1 MLKKATKSLLC
12 SIWINEFLFKT
23 YYTSKEVLLCT
34 GIFMS
39 DKLKKLTGK
48 NRNEYEIEAKNLVN
62 TPDIELFRELVE
74 QDGFLFDFI
83 KQNVAKRISDAVDE
97 HNYKN
102 LLEFFKYYSPSYE
115 DAIIS
120 NLVEFADEDL
130 TDIILEKSENGNNDE
145 KTYCAK
151 YFAYIKDPLAY
162 DFLIKNSYSQD
173 EYLAQNCASTLSA
186 WNDEKSYNDAISKL
200 QETDEFEKLSA
211 VKFLCAYGKK
221 DAVSS
226 ILNTLKTSAMAENI
240 AGEIPYLMNLQELL
254 DNFYDDGLYTIN
266 CIINGLGEILPLSVV
281 FDFELYDIFE
291 HLTNS
296 QIDSKS
302 AVVLLNS
309 LEKFET
315 LTENDEYL
323 FDEDKDTKNEIYDIK
338 KILKRIDTRE
348 LKQLINAEISEKSPF
363 VYTAL
368 EFAEDIL
375 TVKELLKSDNQTIIL
390 KASEILKKLGN
401 FDETA
406 RVVALSKITDLNIKE
421 IIRAL

>member
-1 MLKKATKSLLC
+1 
-12 SIWINEFLFKT
+12 
-23 YYTSKEVLLCT
+23 
-34 GIFMS
+34 MS
-39 DKLKKLTGK
+39 EKLKKLTSK
-48 NRNEYEIEAKNLVN
+48 NDYEPVAKSLVDN
-62 TPDIELFRELVE
+62 CDVDLFKELVE

-97 HNYKN
+97 NNYKN
-102 LLEFFKYYSPSYE
+102 LLEFLKYYSPSYE

-130 TDIILEKSENGNNDE
+130 TDTFLEKFENGTNAE

-162 DFLIKNSYSQD
+162 DFLIKNAYSSD
-173 EYLAQNCASTLSA
+173 EYLAQNCASTLSS

-200 QETDEFEKLSA
+200 NENDEFEKLSA

-221 DAVSS
+221 DAIPS
-226 ILNTLKTSAMAENI
+226 ILKALETSAFAENI

-254 DNFYDDGLYTIN
+254 DNFYADALFVIN

-281 FDFELYDIFE
+281 FDFEFFDVFE
-291 HLTNS
+291 RLINS
-296 QIDSKS
+296 EIDSKS
-302 AVVLLNS
+302 AVVLLNAI
-309 LEKFET
+309 EKFET

-323 FDEDKDTKNEIYDIK
+323 FDEDKDTKNEIHDIK
-338 KILKRIDTRE
+338 NLLKNTDIKELKRCAENE
-348 LKQLINAEISEKSPF
+348 LRDDSLF

-368 EFAEDIL
+368 EFAENPLI
-375 TVKELLKSDNQTIIL
+375 VRELLKSDNQTIIL
-390 KASEILKKLGN
+390 KTSEILKKLGN
-401 FDETA
+401 FNETA
-406 RVVALSKITDLNIKE
+406 RIVALSKVTDLNIKE

>member
-1 MLKKATKSLLC
+1 
-12 SIWINEFLFKT
+12 
-23 YYTSKEVLLCT
+23 
-34 GIFMS
+34 MS

-48 NRNEYEIEAKNLVN
+48 FGYEDVVKNLVN
-62 TPDIELFRELVE
+62 TPDIELFRELTE

-83 KQNVAKRISDAVDE
+83 KQNVAKRIFDAVDE
-97 HNYKN
+97 NNYKN

-120 NLVEFADEDL
+120 NLAEFADEDL
-130 TDIILEKSENGNNDE
+130 TDIILEKFENGNDNE

-162 DFLIKNSYSQD
+162 DFLIKNAYSEN
-173 EYLAQNCASTLSA
+173 EYLAQNCASTLSL
-186 WNDEKSYNDAISKL
+186 WNDEKSYNDALSKL
-200 QETDEFEKLSA
+200 SCTDEFEKLSA

-221 DAVSS
+221 DAVPY
-226 ILNTLKTSAMAENI
+226 ILQALRTSAMAENI
-240 AGEIPYLMNLQELL
+240 SGEIPYLINLQELL
-254 DNFYDDGLYTIN
+254 DKFYEDGLFTIN

-291 HLTNS
+291 RLTSDTLN
-296 QIDSKS
+296 SKS

-323 FDEDKDTKNEIYDIK
+323 FDEDKDTKNEIHDIK
-338 KILKRIDTRE
+338 KILKRVDIKE
-348 LKQLINAEISEKSPF
+348 LKCLINYEISVNSPF

-368 EFAEDIL
+368 EFTEDVL

-406 RVVALSKITDLNIKE
+406 RVVALSKVTDLNIKE

>member
-1 MLKKATKSLLC
+1 M
-12 SIWINEFLFKT
+12 
-23 YYTSKEVLLCT
+23 VLLYNAVT
-34 GIFMS
+34 MS

-48 NRNEYEIEAKNLVN
+48 FGYEAVSKNLVDN
-62 TPDIELFRELVE
+62 CDVDLFKELVE

-83 KQNVAKRISDAVDE
+83 KQNVSKRISDAVDE
-97 HNYKN
+97 KNYKN
-102 LLEFFKYYSPSYE
+102 LLEFLKYYSPSYE

-130 TDIILEKSENGNNDE
+130 TDTFLEKFENGTNAE

-162 DFLIKNSYSQD
+162 EFLIKNAYSSD
-173 EYLAQNCASTLSA
+173 EYLAQNCASTLSV

-200 QETDEFEKLSA
+200 NENDEFEKLSA

-221 DAVSS
+221 DAVPS
-226 ILNTLKTSAMAENI
+226 ILKALETSAMAENI

-254 DNFYDDGLYTIN
+254 DKFYEDALFVIN

-281 FDFELYDIFE
+281 FDFEFFDVFE
-291 HLTNS
+291 RLINS
-296 QIDSKS
+296 EIDSKS

-309 LEKFET
+309 VEKFET

-338 KILKRIDTRE
+338 NLLKNIDIKE
-348 LKQLINAEISEKSPF
+348 LKKYAENELRDDSLFI
-363 VYTAL
+363 YTAL
-368 EFAEDIL
+368 EFVENPLIIR
-375 TVKELLKSDNQTIIL
+375 ELLKSDNQTVIL
-390 KASEILKKLGN
+390 KTSEILKKLGN
-401 FDETA
+401 FDETV
-406 RVVALSKITDLNIKE
+406 RTVALSKVTDLNIKE

>member
-1 MLKKATKSLLC
+1 
-12 SIWINEFLFKT
+12 
-23 YYTSKEVLLCT
+23 
-34 GIFMS
+34 MS

-48 NRNEYEIEAKNLVN
+48 FGYEDAVNNLVN
-62 TPDIELFRELVE
+62 IPDVELFKELVE

-97 HNYKN
+97 TNYKN
-102 LLEFFKYYSPSYE
+102 LLDFFKYYSPSYE
-115 DAIIS
+115 DIIIS

-130 TDIILEKSENGNNDE
+130 TDMILEKFENGNNDE
-145 KTYCAK
+145 KAYCAK
-151 YFAYIKDPLAY
+151 YFEYIKDPLAY
-162 DFLIKNSYSQD
+162 DFLIQNAYSQD

-186 WNDEKSYNDAISKL
+186 WNDEKSYTDALSKL
-200 QETDEFEKLSA
+200 SCTDEFEKLSA

-221 DAVSS
+221 DAVPN
-226 ILNTLKTSAMAENI
+226 ILQALKTSAMTENI

-254 DNFYDDGLYTIN
+254 DKFYVDGLFTIN

-291 HLTNS
+291 RLTSDTLN
-296 QIDSKS
+296 SKS

-323 FDEDKDTKNEIYDIK
+323 FDEDKDTKNEIQDIK
-338 KILKRIDTRE
+338 KILKRIDIKE
-348 LKQLINAEISEKSPF
+348 LKQLINSEISENSPF

-368 EFAEDIL
+368 EFTEDIL
-375 TVKELLKSDNQTIIL
+375 KVKELLKSDNRTIIL
-390 KASEILKKLGN
+390 KASEILKKLGS

-406 RVVALSKITDLNIKE
+406 RVVALSKVTDLNIKE